1 MMLPAT
7 FVAER
12 VRLVCILDVR
22 DTDEL
27 TGALG
32 HIPQATYVPLAR
44 PGDVPGV
51 LRPDTFVIVVSNTGE
66 RASVGAWL
74 LGALGMGRVAAL
86 EGGMTA

>member
-1 MMLPAT
+1 
-7 FVAER
+7 
-12 VRLVCILDVR
+12 
-22 DTDEL
+22 
-27 TGALG
+27 
-32 HIPQATYVPLAR
+32 
-44 PGDVPGV
+44 V